1 VNGAGSQVLPVALRA
16 TAARIGIRRATPLG
30 RAGSTFLLET
40 AAGPLVAKAIAAGR
54 RPDQYREI
62 MDRLATLRPP
72 LAPRLIETVP
82 GDGDRWYA
90 LSEYAGEPVSLTLD
104 TVLGILERL
113 RTSGVVPDWPLE
125 AWWLDRLSNALTP
138 DSDAAVLLADL
149 GAALPT
155 GPRKLAHGDLDS
167 ANVVLGADGPL
178 LVDWEEV
185 GSAPDGF
192 DAGRMLA
199 LTRAGHDVPWSYREL
214 SEGLA
219 RAGVPDVNLW
229 WFERLGALRL
239 LFRAR
244 TLAMPER
251 VRPLVLAAARRAVRE
266 LADEKRP
273 A

>member
-1 VNGAGSQVLPVALRA
+1 VLPAALRA
-16 TAARIGIRRATPLG
+16 AAPRIGIRHATPLG

-54 RPDQYREI
+54 RPEHYREI
-62 MDRLATLRPP
+62 MERLSALRPP

-82 GDGDRWYA
+82 GEGGRWYA
-90 LSEYAGEPVSLTLD
+90 LSEFVGEPVPLTLE

-113 RTSGVVPDWPLE
+113 RTSGVVPQWPLE
-125 AWWLDRLSNALTP
+125 SCWLDRLSDALAS
-138 DSDAAVLLADL
+138 DSDAARLLADL
-149 GAALPT
+149 GAAVPT
-155 GPRKLAHGDLDS
+155 GPRTLAHGDLDA
-167 ANVVLGADGPL
+167 ANVVTGADGPL

-199 LTRAGHDVPWSYREL
+199 LTRAGHDVPWSHHEL
-214 SEGLA
+214 LERLA
-219 RAGVPDVNLW
+219 GAGVPDMNLW

-244 TLAMPER
+244 TLGMPER

-266 LADEKRP
+266 LADEQRP